1 MVRRTIVRVGSDY
14 ALLDAQQP
22 PTTAHHGFEK
32 RCQIVA
38 KALQDDSK
46 LEEIFEKV
54 IKITENDFVEFLKAR
69 GFQVHKSLH
78 QRIGMSARRTLGLR
92 DPFQDDTWF
101 NRNGYAADMQIVAMK
116 LEKET
121 QNIANGIVGDDE
133 DRTMITRIRSQ
144 LNSANKE
151 TARRAT
157 SCATR

>member
-1 MVRRTIVRVGSDY
+1 MSNRPCGGSDG
-14 ALLDAQQP
+14 ALLNAQQL

-38 KALQDDSK
+38 KALQDDSR

-54 IKITENDFVEFLKAR
+54 IRITENDFVEFLKAR
-69 GFQVHKSLH
+69 GFQVPKPVH
-78 QRIGMSARRTLGLR
+78 QRIGMYARQTLGLR

-101 NRNGYAADMQIVAMK
+101 NRNGYAAGMPIVAMK

-121 QNIANGIVGDDE
+121 QNIANGIIGDDE
-133 DRTMITRIRSQ
+133 HRTVITRIRSQ

-157 SCATR
+157 NCATR